1 MEDFARAVE
10 DGLKLS
16 KRLVLPGGV
25 PPPRPPAGMDRAL
38 SVAAPDAAAA
48 ALLLPSAPTA
58 YAVVTDPAAV
68 DTPDVPS
75 YQPYVYG
82 RLDPPALIPLQMKEV
97 DLSVEC
103 SLDVAQVTVR
113 ARWWLHC
120 ITRSRECDVRLVV
133 PMGEQGSILGAEVTV
148 GRWSYKT
155 QVTEVE
161 EHTAVNYATDSG
173 GLLKPQMFFLT
184 MPQVEGGA
192 DIFATFRWSQKLLYD
207 NGRFSVHIPFRF
219 PYFVNPLPKVFM
231 KREKIQLI
239 VNSGFSKEVLLQGT
253 SHPLK
258 EKGRQSEKLSFLHEA
273 IVENWSTKDFQ
284 FSYSVYSGD
293 LSGGVLVQPSTLRD
307 YDDRDR
313 FCIFLLPGS
322 GNRKVFRK
330 AVVFVVDTSES
341 MQGKPLENVKHAV
354 STALSELVQGD
365 YFNIIA
371 FNDELHSFSSCLEQV
386 NNITI
391 ASATDWMNSNLV
403 AGGGTDIMH
412 PLSEAMALL
421 SSAHDVLPQI
431 YLMTDGSVDD
441 EHDICQT
448 LKTELVNRGSKSP
461 RISTFGLGSYC
472 NHYFLRMLASL
483 GKGHYDAALDTG
495 SIESRILKWFRRAS
509 STIVANIS
517 IDAMA
522 HLDEFEVDSEYIPDI
537 SATSPLCVSGKYQGK
552 LPDTVK
558 AKGYLA
564 DMKEISIELKV
575 QHIKEIPLD
584 KCFGSTADCSSD
596 SKGMAFCGQT
606 TGEKGVKYGSMK
618 ELARLLP
625 EHLSE
630 KTPSTGSAYL
640 IDISTSACSV
650 IKLSIQNSIPSEYTS
665 MVLLQTYEEKV
676 DATQK
681 VKQKVKGHK
690 VPVEVRIPLHGLKL
704 GFGDKAATRENTI
717 AGFRDVKP
725 PKSVILKKA
734 AGCCNQLAECCC
746 CCMCCIKACNRMN
759 DQCAILMTQV
769 CAALACLGC
778 YECCSEVCCG
788 GSES

>member
-16 KRLVLPGGV
+16 KRLMLPSGL
-25 PPPRPPAGMDRAL
+25 PPPRPPSGMDRAV
-38 SVAAPDAAAA
+38 STAAAAAA

-58 YAVVTDPAAV
+58 YAVVTDPSAV

-97 DLSVEC
+97 DLAVDC
-103 SLDVAQVTVR
+103 ALDAATVTVR

-120 ITRSRECDVRLVV
+120 ITRSRECDVRLIV
-133 PMGEQGSILGAEVTV
+133 PMGEQGSILGAEVTI
-148 GRWSYKT
+148 GRRSYNT

-161 EHTAVNYATDSG
+161 EHMENYAKTDSG
-173 GLLKPQMFFLT
+173 GLLKPELFFLT
-184 MPQVEGGA
+184 IPQVEGGA

-207 NGRFSVHIPFRF
+207 NGLFSVDIPFRF

-231 KREKIQLI
+231 KREKIQLN
-239 VNSGFSKEVLLQGT
+239 VNSGFSKEILLQGT

-258 EKGRQSEKLSFLHEA
+258 EKGRQGDKLSFLHEA
-273 IVENWSTKDFQ
+273 IVENWSSKDFN

-293 LSGGVLVQPSTLRD
+293 LSGVVLVQPSTLHD
-307 YDDRDR
+307 YDDRDK

-330 AVVFVVDTSES
+330 AVVFIVDTSGS
-341 MQGKPLENVKHAV
+341 MQGKPLENVKNAV
-354 STALSELVQGD
+354 STALSELAQGD
-365 YFNIIA
+365 YFNIIT

-386 NNITI
+386 NDKTI
-391 ASATDWMNSNLV
+391 ASATDWMNSNFV

-421 SSAHDVLPQI
+421 SSAHDALPQI
-431 YLMTDGSVDD
+431 YLITDGSVDD
-441 EHDICQT
+441 EHNICQIV
-448 LKTELVNRGSKSP
+448 KTELINRGSRSP

-472 NHYFLRMLASL
+472 NNYFLRMLASI
-483 GKGHYDAALDTG
+483 GKGHYDSALETG

-517 IDAMA
+517 VDATV

-537 SATSPLCVSGKYQGK
+537 SAKSPLCVSGKYHGK
-552 LPDTVK
+552 FPETVK
-558 AKGYLA
+558 AKGYVA
-564 DMKEISIELKV
+564 DMKEISVELKV

-584 KCFGSTADCSSD
+584 KVLAAQQIGLLTA
-596 SKGMAFCGQT
+596 KAWF
-606 TGEKGVKYGSMK
+606 
-618 ELARLLP
+618 
-625 EHLSE
+625 
-630 KTPSTGSAYL
+630 SADKQL
-640 IDISTSACSV
+640 ERKV

-665 MVLLQTYEEKV
+665 MVLLQTNQEKV

-681 VKQKVKGHK
+681 VKQKLKGHEG
-690 VPVEVRIPLHGLKL
+690 PDELRIPLHGLKL
-704 GFGDKAATRENTI
+704 GFGDKVATKENLIT
-717 AGFRDVKP
+717 GFEDLKP
-725 PKSVILKKA
+725 PEKLQIFTKA
-734 AGCCNQLAECCC
+734 AGCCSRLADTL

-759 DQCAILMTQV
+759 DQCAILMVQI
-769 CAALACLGC
+769 CAALSCLGC
-778 YECCSEVCCG
+778 YECCTEVCCG
-788 GSES
+788 GSDS